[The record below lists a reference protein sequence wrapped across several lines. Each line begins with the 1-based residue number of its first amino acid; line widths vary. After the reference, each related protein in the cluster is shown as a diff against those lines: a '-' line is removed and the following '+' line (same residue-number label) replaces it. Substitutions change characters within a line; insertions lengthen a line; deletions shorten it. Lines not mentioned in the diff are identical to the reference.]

1 MSLLQIKSMPL
12 LHSSLRGSQTAF
24 TPNAGVLVVDIDP
37 DAVLVSVLVEEEDV
51 GADVVDVV
59 GEVVGDDVGDTVNDA
74 VAVDVDA
81 DVNVAVVVVIVV
93 DVSDVTV
100 AVKVVPVSVVVVEV
114 AEVVDVELHPP
125 AKEACDSSVHDLHF
139 WSAVKVAGTA
149 IYSP

>member
-1 MSLLQIKSMPL
+1 MPL

-59 GEVVGDDVGDTVNDA
+59 GDVVGGTVNDD
-74 VAVDVDA
+74 VVVNDDVDDDVDVDV

-114 AEVVDVELHPP
+114 AEVVDVEVHPP
-125 AKEACDSSVHDLHF
+125 ANEACDSSVHDLHF

-149 IYSP
+149 MYSP